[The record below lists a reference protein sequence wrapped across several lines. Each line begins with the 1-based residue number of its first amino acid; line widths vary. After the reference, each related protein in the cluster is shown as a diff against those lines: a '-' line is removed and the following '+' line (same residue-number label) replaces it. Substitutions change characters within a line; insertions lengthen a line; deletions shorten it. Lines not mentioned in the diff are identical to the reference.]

1 MSKKTVY
8 RVMKTVD
15 GITIHLVLE
24 PGQNPKPHNLNG
36 PAMIYP
42 DGKEEFYVNGL
53 KMNPSQFSLAYKKRA
68 ARKEEE
74 EA

>member
-1 MSKKTVY
+1 MKKTVY

-15 GITIHLVLE
+15 GITIHLMHE
-24 PGQNPKPHNLNG
+24 PGENPKPHNVSG

-42 DGKEEFYVNGL
+42 DGKEEYYLNGL
-53 KMNPSQFSLAYKKRA
+53 KMTASQFNLVTKKRIYSS
-68 ARKEEE
+68 EEE